1 MPNDILTGRKP
12 GYLACIDNTPPLIF
26 RFQINPEIM
35 TEKRSYKYDA
45 AQQWGAWQFD
55 NPSSIAGGAST
66 AGLAVAG
73 FAAAVLLPGA
83 SSFPGLT
90 GALNNIKN
98 FASALVNTRPLEAK
112 EGEQRTFAIDFALDA
127 RLADVLDEGDHYGGS
142 IEPDLFVLRSF
153 VNPGM
158 DLIDFGKWAIGG
170 FQRSDLKNV
179 TPPLCSLFMVG
190 LSVTCVMTDLQI
202 KVTALRRRR
211 DADPRRRQRH
221 LEGADA
227 IDQPDHRILPAQH
240 QRVQELRTQEL
251 RHGSYERDA
260 DPQPFHLR
268 RQSCLSSTPR
278 AISACRSTM

>member
-190 LSVTCVMTDLQI
+190 LSVTCVLTDLQI
-202 KVTALRRRR
+202 KVTAYGDDGTPIR
-211 DADPRRRQRH
+211 ADVSVTLKEQTLSISPIIEFFQRNINVFKSYGRKNFGTD
-221 LEGADA
+221 LMNVT
-227 IDQPDHRILPAQH
+227 PILN
-240 QRVQELRTQEL
+240 LFT
-251 RHGSYERDA
+251 
-260 DPQPFHLR
+260 
-268 RQSCLSSTPR
+268 
-278 AISACRSTM
+278 